1 MKRAIRRFAAL
12 VGLTAILAAASI
24 PSIAQNTYTLP
35 LALPLILPAGYAGL
49 ESFIRITNESDRAG
63 TVRITATDDAGNKSD
78 PVSLSLGANRAVNFT
93 SRDLEQGNASKGL
106 STGIG
111 NGEGNWRLEL
121 STALEIRPFAYIR
134 TTDGFVT
141 SMYDTITVSEQESAR
156 IPFFN
161 PGSNERQIS
170 RLRIINPGTSPAE
183 IEITGRDD
191 AGDTAPGGT
200 VRLTLAA
207 GQSRT
212 LTAQAL
218 ESGEG
223 LEGRL
228 GAGAGKW
235 RLTVSPNA
243 TIVVMNLLRSPT
255 GHLANLTP
263 VPSVYE
269 SGLPLVLPADDS
281 GREGFIRFDNLS
293 SESGNVRITGADDT
307 GRWIDPVEL
316 SIAAG
321 AAVNLNSR
329 DLEQGNAAK
338 GLPVGIG
345 DGRGAWRL
353 GISTD
358 SDSDLD
364 VKAYSYI
371 RTADGF
377 VTAVTGG
384 SPSYNLGFFNPGSN
398 TRQVSRLRLIARDSY
413 YGAPGITIRGRDD
426 AGSAG
431 STFDDLASIS
441 VSIPSGSFAGRRSS
455 PVRTLTAQEIEGSL
469 GGGAGKW
476 RLYLRDGWTR
486 IHRVVLVGG
495 FYVQN
500 LLSTPTG
507 HLADLSSEPDV
518 HGNTPTTATTIEVPS
533 STVGSL
539 ETRGDLDY
547 FCFNAQRE
555 VLKVWITGAW
565 NSTVRT
571 LIKDNTIIRKRD
583 NAGSTVA
590 NTIYAVNTEAGSRWC
605 VEVSNPESTDYDY
618 TLHVEEHS
626 ATNVNITVADYVHSD
641 TVNNNYT
648 QPVARSSFQS
658 EDEEHYYCFDVPR
671 VGLLYL
677 STRHHARDGSD
688 LDIGGTLIGFHG
700 NFPDQS
706 QYSRL
711 KGGYRRFQDIVS
723 NARAGSRWC
732 VIVRATRVVRNRFN
746 GVVSDYTLRVSNRPA
761 TAVVGVPSSTVG
773 VASGAYY
780 SRWIA
785 IWRDPEEGIAWY
797 ETRGLYCFR
806 HPGGGDFGIW
816 TTNSA
821 PPRSLDDPSG
831 NRAIFGT
838 LYGPSGY
845 LRRGGDGPGNSFG
858 LALSERIQE
867 GSFMCIDVYLAL
879 SRVYEQTLTVPYTL
893 HIQRTRAASLPATSL
908 NDSIPE

>member
-12 VGLTAILAAASI
+12 VGLTAILAAASMN
-24 PSIAQNTYTLP
+24 SIAQNTYTLP

-63 TVRITATDDAGNKSD
+63 TVRITATDDAGNRSD

-93 SRDLEQGNASKGL
+93 SRDLERGNASKGL

-111 NGEGNWRLEL
+111 DGEGNWRLEL
-121 STALEIRPFAYIR
+121 STALVIRPFAYVR
-134 TTDGFVT
+134 TADGFVT

-156 IPFFN
+156 FPFFN

-228 GAGAGKW
+228 GDGAGKW
-235 RLTVSPNA
+235 RLSVSADA

-269 SGLPLVLPADDS
+269 RGLSLVLPADDS

-345 DGRGAWRL
+345 DGRGAWIL

-398 TRQVSRLRLIARDSY
+398 TRQVSRLRLIAHNNYD
-413 YGAPGITIRGRDD
+413 GAPGITPI
-426 AGSAG
+426 
-431 STFDDLASIS
+431 
-441 VSIPSGSFAGRRSS
+441 
-455 PVRTLTAQEIEGSL
+455 
-469 GGGAGKW
+469 
-476 RLYLRDGWTR
+476 
-486 IHRVVLVGG
+486 
-495 FYVQN
+495 
-500 LLSTPTG
+500 
-507 HLADLSSEPDV
+507 
-518 HGNTPTTATTIEVPS
+518 
-533 STVGSL
+533 
-539 ETRGDLDY
+539 
-547 FCFNAQRE
+547 
-555 VLKVWITGAW
+555 
-565 NSTVRT
+565 
-571 LIKDNTIIRKRD
+571 
-583 NAGSTVA
+583 VA
-590 NTIYAVNTEAGSRWC
+590 
-605 VEVSNPESTDYDY
+605 
-618 TLHVEEHS
+618 
-626 ATNVNITVADYVHSD
+626 
-641 TVNNNYT
+641 
-648 QPVARSSFQS
+648 
-658 EDEEHYYCFDVPR
+658 
-671 VGLLYL
+671 
-677 STRHHARDGSD
+677 
-688 LDIGGTLIGFHG
+688 
-700 NFPDQS
+700 
-706 QYSRL
+706 
-711 KGGYRRFQDIVS
+711 
-723 NARAGSRWC
+723 
-732 VIVRATRVVRNRFN
+732 
-746 GVVSDYTLRVSNRPA
+746 
-761 TAVVGVPSSTVG
+761 
-773 VASGAYY
+773 
-780 SRWIA
+780 
-785 IWRDPEEGIAWY
+785 
-797 ETRGLYCFR
+797 
-806 HPGGGDFGIW
+806 
-816 TTNSA
+816 
-821 PPRSLDDPSG
+821 
-831 NRAIFGT
+831 
-838 LYGPSGY
+838 
-845 LRRGGDGPGNSFG
+845 
-858 LALSERIQE
+858 
-867 GSFMCIDVYLAL
+867 
-879 SRVYEQTLTVPYTL
+879 
-893 HIQRTRAASLPATSL
+893 
-908 NDSIPE
+908 